1 MPEIVPRRSSVR
13 STRGKAPLRYRVGE
27 PARPSTTSPGPGRSP
42 SPSPGLSQA
51 IPTAGPATPWL
62 GHQSRPG
69 VSTSSTPP
77 GLATPPRPTVLAFTP
92 PVRPDMLPT
101 LAESDP
107 SGGEESEDEWWPPG
121 NLSSRGGV
129 QIGRVGGGDVDTD
142 SDEDRVYSEL
152 VDGPGIASGRTIRR
166 PKWAS

>member
-1 MPEIVPRRSSVR
+1 MAGSSIQ
-13 STRGKAPLRYRVGE
+13 TWCFYIIYTTRVGY
-27 PARPSTTSPGPGRSP
+27 STQTY
-42 SPSPGLSQA
+42 
-51 IPTAGPATPWL
+51 
-62 GHQSRPG
+62 
-69 VSTSSTPP
+69 ST
-77 GLATPPRPTVLAFTP
+77 GIH
-92 PVRPDMLPT
+92 VRPDLQPT
-101 LAESDP
+101 LAESDT

-121 NLSSRGGV
+121 NLSSRDGL